1 MTEYNLIPPERPEPE
16 PEKSLEERAAESR
29 ERAYSVLY
37 MVLDLSD
44 ALDDFYDGTIDHD
57 EFQRH
62 TWSLALNAFSLGDE
76 YIAHCISQ
84 VFRVASD
91 YAQLV
96 AHVKAKFG
104 EDYFDRE
111 EEDLDD
117 W

>member
-1 MTEYNLIPPERPEPE
+1 MAEYNIIPPERPDPE
-16 PEKSLEERAAESR
+16 PEKSHEERIAEFNKT
-29 ERAYSVLY
+29 ACAVFY

-44 ALDDFYDGTIDHD
+44 ALDDFYEGAVDYE

-62 TWSLALNAFSLGDE
+62 TWSLALNAFSLEDD
-76 YIAHCISQ
+76 YISHCISQ

-104 EDYFDRE
+104 EDYFDKQ

-117 W
+117 